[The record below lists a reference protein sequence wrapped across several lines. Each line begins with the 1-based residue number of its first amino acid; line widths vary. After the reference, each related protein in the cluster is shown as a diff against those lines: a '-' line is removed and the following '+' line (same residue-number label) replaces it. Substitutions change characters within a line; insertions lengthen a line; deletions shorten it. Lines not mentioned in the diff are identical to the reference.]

1 MQNTNHANTK
11 TPTLNARLPKFQ
23 HLISAI
29 FKNLKYGK
37 LNIVWA
43 DGSRDVFTGTETSSH
58 QTEATLLIHDNRF
71 FRRVIQS
78 GSLGFA
84 ESYLEGEWTT
94 PNLASLLEIMS
105 RNIHAFENKIGKSKL
120 VKIFQRLVH
129 LLRPNTRKG
138 AKKNIHAHYDLGNDF
153 YELWL
158 DPSMTYSAA
167 YFSNQTMSLEQAQQE
182 KYRNLAKMIDLKPEH
197 HVLEIGC
204 GWGGFAEFAAKEIG
218 CKITGITI
226 SKEQLAYA
234 KERMA
239 KHNLTSQVDLQ
250 YTDYRDVTQRFDRIV
265 SIEMFEAVGETYWE
279 TYFKQI
285 KNCLKTGGKAGL
297 QIITINDEAFKKYRK
312 RADFIQKYIF
322 PGGMLPSVER
332 LQKEFAKANLQ
343 LSDKLDL
350 GIDYANTLAQW
361 DVSFHEKWQEIKKL
375 GFDQRF
381 KNMWHYY
388 LAYCEAGFRAKHI
401 DVSQF
406 VIENNASKI

>member
-11 TPTLNARLPKFQ
+11 TPTLDARLPKFQ

-37 LNIVWA
+37 INIVWA
-43 DGSRDVFTGTETSSH
+43 DGGHETFNGSEPL
-58 QTEATLLIHDNRF
+58 TNDLEATLHIHNNRF
-71 FRRVIQS
+71 FRRVIKS

-84 ESYLEGEWTT
+84 ESYMEGEWTT
-94 PNLASLLEIMS
+94 PNLAALLELLS
-105 RNIHAFENKIGKSKL
+105 RNIHAFENKIGKSRIIRL
-120 VKIFQRLVH
+120 LQRLVH
-129 LLRPNTRKG
+129 VMRPNTRKG
-138 AKKNIHAHYDLGNDF
+138 AEKNIHAHYDLGNDF

-167 YFSNQTMSLEQAQQE
+167 YFSNQNFNLEQAQGE
-182 KYRNLAKMIDLKPEH
+182 KYRNLAEMIDLKPEH

-204 GWGGFAEFAAKEIG
+204 GWGGFAEFAAREIG

-234 KERMA
+234 KERMVRQ
-239 KHNLTSQVDLQ
+239 NLTGQVDLQ
-250 YTDYRDVTQRFDRIV
+250 YTDYRDVHERYDRIV

-297 QIITINDEAFKKYRK
+297 QIITINNDAFEKYRK
-312 RADFIQKYIF
+312 RTDFIQKYIF
-322 PGGMLPSVER
+322 PGGMLPSTER
-332 LQKEFAKANLQ
+332 LQKEFNKANLH
-343 LSDKLDL
+343 LMNKLDL
-350 GIDYANTLAQW
+350 GIDYANTLAKW
-361 DVSFHEKWQEIKKL
+361 DTSFHEKWQEIKKL
-375 GFDQRF
+375 GFDQKF
-381 KNMWHYY
+381 KNLWHYY
-388 LAYCEAGFRAKHI
+388 LAYCEAGFRTKHI

-406 VIENNASKI
+406 VLENKSN